1 MRPCGRPAGRTM
13 FIFLFLSHSNSLTQK
28 LCLSLSLYLPS
39 SDGPRVR
46 GRQSRAFGGRRPA
59 LSRSLVS
66 ACARPYTP
74 VRRRASRRT
83 WVRVRGGGG
92 GVAPPFSL
100 GQWQLDDR
108 HLNPC
113 VITTPYPDI
122 SRPPPYTRPKYPL
135 LPITVYFTVL
145 YYSSPGTATSLR
157 LQHDIVAWPLD
168 DSKSDGPSRKFDL

>member
-92 GVAPPFSL
+92 RCSAAVLIGSMAVGRPTFEPVRHNNTVSRHLAPAAVHSAEIPATTDHRLLYCIVLQFTGYCYEFTTATRHCGVA
-100 GQWQLDDR
+100 
-108 HLNPC
+108 
-113 VITTPYPDI
+113 
-122 SRPPPYTRPKYPL
+122 SRRFEIRRAEPK
-135 LPITVYFTVL
+135 I
-145 YYSSPGTATSLR
+145 
-157 LQHDIVAWPLD
+157 
-168 DSKSDGPSRKFDL
+168 